1 MGTPE
6 TDASRKKKW
15 AISLQAMTRPTGP
28 DAESALLA
36 RVRAAPALAL
46 LLDYDGTIM
55 PFAKTPERAKPDAAL
70 LELLDALTRRPATH
84 VHVVSGRTR
93 ESLVEFLGHLPVGLH
108 AEHGLWSRRAG
119 GPWTQAAVGDLSWLA
134 TAQEVIADAVARTP
148 GSFSESKV
156 GGFSWHYRAAAD
168 PRIARENAVA
178 LIAMLERILPRE
190 DAEVFTG
197 DHVVEVRPRGIHK
210 GLVVPSIAGGLP
222 SGAAIVGMGDDVTD
236 EDLLAA
242 TPVRVRVGPREG
254 DADLALADPHA
265 ARAWLARL
273 L

>member
-1 MGTPE
+1 M
-6 TDASRKKKW
+6 A
-15 AISLQAMTRPTGP
+15 RPTGP

-36 RVRAAPALAL
+36 RLRAAPALAL

-55 PFAKTPERAKPDAAL
+55 PFAKSPDHAKPDARL
-70 LELLDALTRRPATH
+70 LELLEALTRRAATH

-93 ESLVEFLGHLPVGLH
+93 ESLVEFFGHLPIGLH
-108 AEHGLWSRRAG
+108 GEHGLWSRRAG

-134 TAQEVIADAVARTP
+134 TAKEIIADAVARTP
-148 GSFSESKV
+148 GSFPESKV

-168 PRIARENAVA
+168 PRNARENALALVA
-178 LIAMLERILPRE
+178 MMERVLPRE
-190 DAEVFTG
+190 AAEVFTG
-197 DHVVEVRPRGIHK
+197 DSVVEVRPRGIHK

-222 SGAAIVGMGDDVTD
+222 DGAAIVGMGDDVTD

-242 TPVRVRVGPREG
+242 TPIRVRVGPREG
-254 DADLALADPHA
+254 DADLALVDPKA
-265 ARAWLARL
+265 AREWLAKL